1 MEYVAQFFAG
11 AFLCNCVP
19 HVICGLQGSPFPTPF
34 AKPRGVGMSSPLVN
48 FAWGLLNLIVGLVLL
63 ANWPIR
69 VSFNASFLIFML
81 GISVLGVF
89 SAIHFGKI
97 RRNGPN

>member
-1 MEYVAQFFAG
+1 MDYVAQFLAG

-19 HVICGLQGSPFPTPF
+19 HMICGLQGSSFPTPF
-34 AKPRGVGMSSPLVN
+34 AKPRGVGMSSPVVN

-63 ANWPIR
+63 SNRPVR
-69 VSFNASFLIFML
+69 VGLNASFLIFML
-81 GISVLGVF
+81 GVGVLGVYL
-89 SAIHFGKI
+89 SIHFGKV